1 MLNIITVTVGR
12 VKEDY
17 FRAACEEYEK
27 RLGGYC
33 RFSSEIVEAEK
44 LSNTPS
50 DKEIEN
56 VLGKEGDNILKKIPQ
71 NAYVVALC
79 IEGKEMD
86 SVKLAAEME
95 KIPLQGYSTVVFI
108 IGSSFGLC
116 DRVKQR
122 ADLRLSMSK
131 MTFPHNL
138 ARVMLL
144 EQIYRGLSILG
155 NRKYHK

>member
-1 MLNIITVTVGR
+1 MLNITTITVGR

-17 FRAACEEYEK
+17 FQSACREYEK
-27 RLGGYC
+27 RLGGFC
-33 RFSSEIVEAEK
+33 RFLSEIVEAEK
-44 LSNTPS
+44 LSGNPS
-50 DKEIEN
+50 DKEIQN
-56 VLGKEGDNILKKIPQ
+56 ALNKEGENILKKIPQ

-79 IEGKEMD
+79 IEGREMD
-86 SVKLAAEME
+86 SQGLAGELE
-95 KIPLQGYSTVVFI
+95 KISLNYSNVVFI
-108 IGSSFGLC
+108 IGSSFGLS
-116 DRVKQR
+116 DKVKQR

-144 EQIYRGLSILG
+144 EQIYRALSILN

>member
-1 MLNIITVTVGR
+1 MLNITAITVGR

-17 FRAACEEYEK
+17 FQSACREYEK
-27 RLGGYC
+27 RLGGFC
-33 RFSSEIVEAEK
+33 RFLSEIIEAEK
-44 LSNTPS
+44 LSGNPS
-50 DKEIEN
+50 DNEIKN
-56 VLGKEGDNILKKIPQ
+56 ALNKEGENILKKIPP

-86 SVKLAAEME
+86 SQGLAGEME
-95 KIPLQGYSTVVFI
+95 KISLNYSNVVFI
-108 IGSSFGLC
+108 IGSSFGLS
-116 DRVKQR
+116 DKVKKR

-144 EQIYRGLSILG
+144 EQIYRALSILN